1 MNKIQ
6 RKRILKN
13 GNKILIKKFTK
24 ENDVMYL
31 QMSYEESM
39 IKEKC
44 INTFATNYYSTE
56 FLRLQKFYMIIT
68 ER

>member
-1 MNKIQ
+1 MK
-6 RKRILKN
+6 
-13 GNKILIKKFTK
+13 
-24 ENDVMYL
+24 
-31 QMSYEESM
+31 MSYEESM

-44 INTFATNYYSTE
+44 INTVATNYYSTE